1 MTSPGQPDKAR
12 VVSDLETSRD
22 AFRSSVTGLS
32 EAQARFKPAP
42 ERWSVEEIVEHV
54 AVAEHGM
61 YRFISEIHEVTTDPH
76 AAESAAALARTADRQ
91 TMPLPAPER
100 VYPKRR
106 FESLA
111 GALAKFLENRE
122 RTIEFVKNCQEDLR
136 LRLIKHPVGLVNG
149 QDCLSILTAHPMR
162 HIEQINELKADPGF
176 PA

>member
-1 MTSPGQPDKAR
+1 MTSPGRLDQTRIVAG
-12 VVSDLETSRD
+12 LEASRD
-22 AFRSSVTGLS
+22 AFQNAVAGLS
-32 EAQARFKPAP
+32 QAQAQFKPSP

-61 YRFISEIHEVTTDPH
+61 FRLISELHEVVTDPH
-76 AAESAAALARTADRQ
+76 LAESAAALARTADRK

-106 FESLA
+106 FGDLA
-111 GALAKFLENRE
+111 GALAKFLENRA
-122 RTIEFVKNCQEDLR
+122 RTIEFVQNCQDDLR

-149 QDCLSILTAHPMR
+149 QDCLAILTAHPLR
-162 HIEQINELKADPGF
+162 HVAQIQELKAEPGF